1 METRLSPK
9 PDWTSSMFT
18 CWIYEQLATK
28 GCKVHVYCFCQGW
41 HPDKTHTSKKDG
53 HVHMLSKANDW
64 KLLVDLPG
72 SNYVFPLLRSTAL
85 PSALTFWSG
94 QFSFT
99 KCFWLNWPVQQKKV
113 LKLHRWEK
121 KDNITRNTS
130 WKPKLLTVE
139 VGVRGF
145 VASNSRQAF
154 LRLGLPRQK
163 VSALCKKLASTAA
176 KCSYTIYLA
185 ANSKVWDHDRP
196 LLDQH

>member
-1 METRLSPK
+1 MNSLQPK
-9 PDWTSSMFT
+9 AVKSMSIAFVKAGT
-18 CWIYEQLATK
+18 A
-28 GCKVHVYCFCQGW
+28 
-41 HPDKTHTSKKDG
+41 PDKTHMSKKDG
-53 HVHMLSKANDW
+53 HEHLLSKANDW

-72 SNYVFPLLRSTAL
+72 SNYVFPPEIYSTAERPDILIWSVQLHEVLLVELTCPAEEGIKAAQVRKEGRYL
-85 PSALTFWSG
+85 PL
-94 QFSFT
+94 
-99 KCFWLNWPVQQKKV
+99 L
-113 LKLHRWEK
+113 
-121 KDNITRNTS
+121 DNITRNTS